1 MYPQEFVKGRKI
13 KERMKEE
20 FFFFFNKQMF
30 TACFANTM

>member
-1 MYPQEFVKGRKI
+1 MYPQEFVKGQKI

-20 FFFFFNKQMF
+20 FFFFNKQMF